1 MDSVVKL
8 GHQIKGD
15 PVIRVCYLL
24 QAYHFIL
31 LRMEKSPSDCFRLP
45 CTGIFFYKK
54 IIHLRRDSFLLQTS
68 FVLLKGFALMMAE
81 TVTHFSWEGGSLDEK
96 FQDVEGIVL
105 FPKLL

>member
-45 CTGIFFYKK
+45 CTGIFF
-54 IIHLRRDSFLLQTS
+54 L
-68 FVLLKGFALMMAE
+68 
-81 TVTHFSWEGGSLDEK
+81 
-96 FQDVEGIVL
+96 
-105 FPKLL
+105 

>member
-24 QAYHFIL
+24 QAYHFNL

-45 CTGIFFYKK
+45 CTGIFFFIKK
-54 IIHLRRDSFLLQTS
+54 LFT
-68 FVLLKGFALMMAE
+68 F
-81 TVTHFSWEGGSLDEK
+81 
-96 FQDVEGIVL
+96 EGIHFYCRQVL
-105 FPKLL
+105 SC